1 MLQCHVVGWSQ
12 CGFVLWMSWLHP
24 PILTVEA
31 ADVHGEAASV
41 CSKYFR
47 PSLRVKAHVAYH
59 KKFTTPV
66 TTAE

>member
-1 MLQCHVVGWSQ
+1 M
-12 CGFVLWMSWLHP
+12 WLCTLDLLAASSHP
-24 PILTVEA
+24 DSAEA
-31 ADVHGEAASV
+31 ADVHGAAASV

-47 PSLRVKAHVAYH
+47 PSLRVNAHEAYH